1 MRKSLVVLVL
11 ILVPGV
17 VLTTARPA
25 QVSAPV
31 TLVKLPLDLPAVG
44 NIDRV
49 KQWRYGRIE
58 SVETTAGVNIILRI
72 RTMEDGVLRIVGPGP
87 QLAELAWQ
95 SHWISTSAKAKP
107 GRSDYVERMIAFD
120 VDPSGRLIA
129 MMSMEP
135 LPRDRKRLRRALL

>member
-25 QVSAPV
+25 QVSGPV
-31 TLVKLPLDLPAVG
+31 TLVKLPLDLPGVG
-44 NIDRV
+44 RIDSV

-58 SVETTAGVNIILRI
+58 SVENTAGVNIILRI
-72 RTMEDGVLRIVGPGP
+72 RTLDDTVLRVIGPGP
-87 QLAELAWQ
+87 QIAELAWQ
-95 SHWISTSAKAKP
+95 SHWISTSKSKP

-120 VDPSGRLIA
+120 VDADGRIIA

-135 LPRDRKRLRRALL
+135 VRRDRHRLRRALQ